1 MTATNSLSAT
11 NVPGFSNTL
20 TCSVSGTFS
29 GGNRCSNDWE
39 DPATTTLPKE
49 GLDGEGGANNALGS
63 ARLRFVGTVTL
74 LVLNRRLS
82 EHVKR
87 VSIARV
93 ERGEKPGFEGPSSER
108 A

>member
-1 MTATNSLSAT
+1 LRAS
-11 NVPGFSNTL
+11 
-20 TCSVSGTFS
+20 
-29 GGNRCSNDWE
+29 
-39 DPATTTLPKE
+39 E

-93 ERGEKPGFEGPSSER
+93 ERGEKFFHSQFLAGCSETPYYQHQLLVDV
-108 A
+108 